1 MAGYS
6 LISSLSFSDFVDTTD
21 RVHKMGESLVQ
32 DLAAAKSLFIVE
44 NVPSHTGSQ
53 RIYDEYDT
61 ETYAKYK
68 AEGADASKVKAIKGW
83 SKTCVMRR
91 YAAEID
97 ITWEMRNVG
106 KDQDIVRRMTSLAT
120 YCPQRMAL
128 DLTHRFT
135 FATST
140 SYTDMDGETIDVSG
154 GSTTATALV
163 DSTQDLTG
171 STSTYSTVI
180 TGTPNFSKGA
190 FQVAKERAN
199 TQIVSNFNERR
210 IMNFNTVVTG
220 DDPATVDDVMVLQK
234 SKTDPTQN
242 NQGVVNTYAGG
253 FRHVI
258 LPRLATDALGA
269 YNSAK
274 AKWWFYVAAGE
285 WQGHV
290 GIWET
295 PNLKTPATGNN
306 GEDIHND
313 NWTFGTRGAY
323 GICHVVA
330 RGVLGS
336 CPA

>member
-1 MAGYS
+1 MSGYS

-21 RVHKMGESLVQ
+21 RVHAKGEMLVE
-32 DLAAAKSLFIVE
+32 DLEPAKSLFKVV
-44 NVPSHTGSQ
+44 NVPMHTGDR
-53 RIYDEYDT
+53 RIFDEYDG
-61 ETYAKYK
+61 ETYARYK
-68 AEGADASKVKAIKGW
+68 IEGGDASKVKAIKGW
-83 SKTCVMRR
+83 SKTCTMRR
-91 YAAEID
+91 FAAEID

-106 KDQDIVRRMTSLAT
+106 KDQEIINRLTNLSK

-140 SYTDMDGETIDVSG
+140 SYTDMDGETVDVSG

-171 STSTYSTVI
+171 SSSTYSTVI
-180 TGTPNFSKGA
+180 TGSPAFSKGA
-190 FQVAKERAN
+190 FEVARERAN

-210 IMNFNTVVTG
+210 VMNFNTIVTG
-220 DDPATVDDVMVLQK
+220 DDPSTVDAVRTFLR
-234 SKTDPTQN
+234 STTDPTQN
-242 NQGVVNTYAGG
+242 NSGVVNTYQGVA
-253 FRHVI
+253 RHVI
-258 LPRLATDALGA
+258 LPRLATTATGA
-269 YNSAK
+269 YDSTK

-285 WQGHV
+285 WQGYL
-290 GIWET
+290 GMWEA

-313 NWTFGTRGAY
+313 NWTFGTRASW

-336 CPA
+336 CP